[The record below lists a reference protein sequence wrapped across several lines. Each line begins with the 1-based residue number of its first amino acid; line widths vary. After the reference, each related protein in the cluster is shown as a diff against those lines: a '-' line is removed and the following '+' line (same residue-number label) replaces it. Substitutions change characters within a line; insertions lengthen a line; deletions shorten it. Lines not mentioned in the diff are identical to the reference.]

1 MSVVTRFAPSPT
13 GFLHIGGARTALFN
27 FLFARHHG
35 GTYLLRI
42 EDTDR
47 ERSTDAAIA
56 AIHEGL
62 GWLDLAGDGEAIY
75 QFSRMERHAEIAHT
89 LLEKGLAYRCY
100 LTADELQDMREEA
113 RKIGHPIRSPW
124 RDKPTSAAPDAPFVV
139 RLRMPETGATTI
151 ADAVQGD
158 VTVQHQQLDDLIM
171 LRSDGTPTYMLAV
184 VVDDHD
190 MGVSHVIRGDDH
202 LNNAFR
208 QQQII
213 AAMDWPQPIYA
224 HIPLIHGSDGAK
236 LSKRHGALS
245 VMEYQGMG
253 FLPEA
258 VNNYLLRLGWSHGD
272 DEVISRNEAI
282 SWFDLGGIGKSPA
295 RFDMDKLTAINSHY
309 ISAASDD
316 HIIKMITNAPLTPEI
331 ETRLRLLAPALKE
344 RAQLVTDLPAM
355 ANFALSTEPPE
366 IEEDAKSMLDENM
379 LGKLKNFAD
388 AYYQNNT
395 SIQKMN
401 QDELKTWL
409 NGWLEDKGMKMRDLG
424 PGLRVALTGKKQA
437 PDIIL
442 ILETLGP
449 EEVKNRIE
457 TVCNK

>member
-35 GTYLLRI
+35 GKYLLRI

-47 ERSTDAAIA
+47 ERSTDLAIA

-62 GWLDLAGDGEAIY
+62 DWLDLAGDDEPVY
-75 QFSRMERHAEIAHT
+75 QFSRMERHAQIAHE

-100 LTADELQDMREEA
+100 LTAEELGQMREEA
-113 RKIGHPIRSPW
+113 RKLGHPIRSPW
-124 RDKPTSAAPDAPFVV
+124 RDKPVSAAPDAPFVV

-151 ADAVQGD
+151 SDAVQGD

-208 QQQII
+208 QQKII
-213 AAMDWPQPIYA
+213 AAMDWSQPNYA

-245 VMEYQGMG
+245 VMEYQSMG

-272 DEVISRNEAI
+272 DEVISRVDAI
-282 SWFDLGGIGKSPA
+282 SWFDLGAIGKSPA

-309 ISAASDD
+309 LSTASDD
-316 HIIKMITNAPLTPEI
+316 TIIKLITDAPLTPEM
-331 ETRLRLLAPALKE
+331 ETRLRLLAPAIKE
-344 RAQLVTDLPAM
+344 RAQLVSDLPLM
-355 ANFALSTEPPE
+355 ADFALSTTSPE
-366 IEEDAKSMLDENM
+366 IAEDAKPILDTDM
-379 LGKLKNFAD
+379 LGRLTAFAE
-388 AYYQNNT
+388 AYFQHQGDFQNRDQEA
-395 SIQKMN
+395 IKA
-401 QDELKTWL
+401 WL
-409 NGWLEDKGMKMRDLG
+409 NEWLEEQGMKMRDLG

-437 PDIIL
+437 PDIVL
-442 ILETLGP
+442 ILAILGP
-449 EEVKNRIE
+449 HEVKTRIE
-457 TVCNK
+457 TVCNN

>member
-35 GTYLLRI
+35 GKYLLRI

-47 ERSTDAAIA
+47 ERSTDPAIA

-62 GWLDLAGDGEAIY
+62 NWLNLTGDDEPIY
-75 QFSRMERHAEIAHT
+75 QFSRMERHAQIAHQ

-100 LTADELQDMREEA
+100 LTTEELGQMREKA
-113 RKIGHPIRSPW
+113 REVGHPIRSPW

-151 ADAVQGD
+151 SDAVQGD

-245 VMEYQGMG
+245 VMEYQNMG

-272 DEVISRNEAI
+272 DEIISQDDAI
-282 SWFDLGGIGKSPA
+282 SWFDLSAVGKSPA
-295 RFDMDKLTAINSHY
+295 RFDMDKLTAMNSHY
-309 ISAASDD
+309 IGAASDD
-316 HIIKMITNAPLTPEI
+316 TIIKMITSAPLTPEM
-331 ETRLRLLAPALKE
+331 ETRLRLLAPAIKE
-344 RAQLVTDLPAM
+344 RAQLVTDLPDM
-355 ANFALSTEPPE
+355 ADFALSPAAPV
-366 IEEDAKSMLDENM
+366 IAEDAKPILDDDMLNR
-379 LGKLKNFAD
+379 LSAFATAYSLND
-388 AYYQNNT
+388 AD
-395 SIQKMN
+395 IQYRDPEAIKA
-401 QDELKTWL
+401 WL
-409 NGWLEDKGMKMRDLG
+409 NGWLEDQGMKMRELG

-437 PDIIL
+437 PDIVL
-442 ILETLGP
+442 ILAVLGP
-449 EEVKNRIE
+449 EETKNRIE

>member
-27 FLFARHHG
+27 YLFARHHG
-35 GTYLLRI
+35 GKYLLRI

-56 AIHEGL
+56 AIHDGL
-62 GWLDLAGDGEAIY
+62 NWLDLAGDDAPIY
-75 QFSRMERHAEIAHT
+75 QFSRMERHAQIAHA
-89 LLEKGLAYRCY
+89 LLDKGLAYRCY
-100 LTADELQDMREEA
+100 LTAEELAQMREEA
-113 RKIGHPIRSPW
+113 RKVGHPIRSPW
-124 RDKPTSAAPDAPFVV
+124 RDKPASAAPDAPFVV

-151 ADAVQGD
+151 ADATQGN

-190 MGVSHVIRGDDH
+190 MGVSHIIRGDDH

-245 VMEYQGMG
+245 VMEYQSMG

-258 VNNYLLRLGWSHGD
+258 LNNYLLRLGWSHGD
-272 DEVISRNEAI
+272 DEVISRTDAI
-282 SWFDLGGIGKSPA
+282 SWFDLGAIGKSPA

-309 ISAASDD
+309 IAAASDD
-316 HIIKMITNAPLTPEI
+316 TIINLITDAPLTPEM
-331 ETRLRLLAPALKE
+331 EMRLRLLAPAIKE
-344 RAQLVTDLPAM
+344 RAQKVTDLPEM
-355 ANFALSTEPPE
+355 AAFALSPAAPDITD
-366 IEEDAKSMLDENM
+366 DAKPILDDDM
-379 LGKLKNFAD
+379 LGRLSAFAKAYTEQQDNAQQRDQD
-388 AYYQNNT
+388 A
-395 SIQKMN
+395 IKA
-401 QDELKTWL
+401 WL
-409 NGWLEDKGMKMRDLG
+409 NGWLEDQGMKMRDLG

-437 PDIIL
+437 PDIVL
-442 ILETLGP
+442 ILAVLGP
-449 EEVKNRIE
+449 QEVANRIE